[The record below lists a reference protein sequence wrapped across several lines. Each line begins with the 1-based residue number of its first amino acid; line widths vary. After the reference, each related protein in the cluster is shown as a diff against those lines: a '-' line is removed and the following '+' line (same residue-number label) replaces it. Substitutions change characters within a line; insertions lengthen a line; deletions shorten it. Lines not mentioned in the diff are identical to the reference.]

1 MHSPNRPRRSV
12 VVERLIIAGGILFA
26 ALIILSYVIYTLN
39 LRNNPLQQ
47 IRNLPN
53 VIGSLLTPQPTT
65 PTVTC
70 TTPQHKLGDSTISLP
85 SAGLTRT
92 FILHLAPS
100 YGIQPQALVINYH
113 GYNFTASKMEQYSN
127 MPAEA
132 DKAGFILVYPQ
143 GVDDPPSWNAGIG
156 AEGPTGDADDIQFTR
171 DMLNYLEQNYCVD
184 AHRVYVTGFSLGG
197 GMAYRVAC
205 ILTNQIA
212 AIATVSGAYYHAP
225 GGCQPSRPIP
235 VLEIH
240 GQADQFAPYDGNPTA
255 MMAAVSV
262 YLNVWLTHDQCSGSP
277 DTIFQQGDVTG
288 LEWKHCAN
296 GVVVEHYRI
305 SDGGHVWPGGGNI
318 ATLGYSTH
326 VIDANVVIWNFLSH
340 YST

>member
-1 MHSPNRPRRSV
+1 MHSPQRPRRPV
-12 VVERLIIAGGILFA
+12 IVERFIIAGGILLA
-26 ALIILSYVIYTLN
+26 AIVILGYVIYSLN
-39 LRNNPLQQ
+39 LRNNPIQQ
-47 IRNLPN
+47 IRSFPK

-65 PTVTC
+65 PIVTC
-70 TTPQHKLGDSTISLP
+70 TTPQHKAGDSTLFIP
-85 SAGLTRT
+85 SAGLTRS

-113 GYNFTASKMEQYSN
+113 GYNFTAAHMEQYSN

-143 GVDDPPSWNAGIG
+143 GVDEPPSWNAGIG

-171 DMLNYLEQNYCVD
+171 DLLSYLEQHYCVD
-184 AHRVYVTGFSLGG
+184 THRVYVTGFSLGG

-205 ILTNQIA
+205 TLTDQIA
-212 AIATVSGAYYHAP
+212 AIATVAGAFYHAP

-240 GQADQFAPYDGNPTA
+240 GQADQFAPYDGNPSA

-305 SDGGHVWPGGGNI
+305 SDGGHVWPGGGII

-326 VIDANVVIWNFLSH
+326 VIDANVVIWNFLSQ
-340 YST
+340 YRT

>member
-1 MHSPNRPRRSV
+1 MRPSNRPRRSV
-12 VVERLIIAGGILFA
+12 VVERLIIAGGIL
-26 ALIILSYVIYTLN
+26 LSLLAITGYTIYTVN
-39 LRNNPLQQ
+39 LHSSAIQK
-47 IRNLPN
+47 IRTYIP
-53 VIGSLLTPQPTT
+53 GLLKPAPTK
-65 PTVTC
+65 PIVTC
-70 TTPQHKLGDSTISLP
+70 TTPQHKLGDTTISLS

-113 GYNFTASKMEQYSN
+113 GYNFTALKMEQYSN

-132 DKAGFILVYPQ
+132 DKAGFILVFPQ
-143 GVDDPPSWNAGIG
+143 GVDNPPSWNAGLG
-156 AEGPTGDADDIQFTR
+156 AYGPTGDADDVQFTR
-171 DMLNYLEQNYCVD
+171 DMLSYLEKSYCVD
-184 AHRVYVTGFSLGG
+184 THRVYVTGFSLGG

-205 ILTNQIA
+205 TLTTQIA
-212 AIATVSGAYYHAP
+212 ALATVAGAFYHAP

-240 GQADQFAPYDGNPTA
+240 GQADRYAPYDGDSSA

-262 YLNVWLTHDQCSGSP
+262 YLNVWFSHDQCSGSP

-296 GVVVEHYRI
+296 GTVVEHYRI

-318 ATLGYSTH
+318 ATLGFSTH
-326 VIDANVVIWNFLSH
+326 VIDANVVIWNFLSQ
-340 YST
+340 YTT